1 MLILG
6 PALSLVPSK
15 AIYLASLL
23 VFTLGSLICGVA
35 KSFTTLVVGR
45 AIAGWGGGG
54 YYISP
59 LPYRD
64 IVKLILF
71 QHFHFNPGRN
81 IRGMSIR
88 SL

>member
-6 PALSLVPSK
+6 PALSIVPSK
-15 AIYLASLL
+15 AVYLGSLF

-54 YYISP
+54 YISQLYI
-59 LPYRD
+59 Y
-64 IVKLILF
+64 
-71 QHFHFNPGRN
+71 
-81 IRGMSIR
+81 
-88 SL
+88 

>member
-15 AIYLASLL
+15 AIYLGSLF

-35 KSFTTLVVGR
+35 ESFTTLVVGR

-54 YYISP
+54 YISP
-59 LPYRD
+59 LSLSRYYQVD
-64 IVKLILF
+64 LVLALSF
-71 QHFHFNPGRN
+71 QF
-81 IRGMSIR
+81 
-88 SL
+88 